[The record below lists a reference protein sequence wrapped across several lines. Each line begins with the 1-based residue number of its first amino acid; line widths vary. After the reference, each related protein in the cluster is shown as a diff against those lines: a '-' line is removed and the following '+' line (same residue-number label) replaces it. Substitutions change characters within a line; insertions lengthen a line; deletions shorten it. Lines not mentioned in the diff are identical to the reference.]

1 MSKDVICMCEEK
13 SSKNSKGDEDMATNT
28 IENVKEPVERLKNSL
43 DEYYRAKKT
52 GKQLMTFEEMM
63 RRLEEDDE

>member
-1 MSKDVICMCEEK
+1 MCR
-13 SSKNSKGDEDMATNT
+13 SQKNNKGDEDMATNT
-28 IENVKEPVERLKNSL
+28 TENVKEPVERFKNSL

-52 GKQLMTFEEMM
+52 GKHLMTFEEMM